1 MALAP
6 FFDKAALAAATVLAG
21 FDREAFA
28 ATLDAHVVGVAF
40 DEAGATTREGRT
52 TLELAVNLL
61 ARLYPR
67 LAVTGKGAAAASYAG
82 QLEEIARGINPQI
95 EIGRPEDAT
104 AWLVVGGTTLE
115 SDAPMIYT
123 GSQGWITRVSS
134 RAPQGS
140 ADSSNP
146 FGAAAAACFGAAN
159 VFRMIFGAA
168 LEAGALD
175 GEFAM
180 SLLDLDPTA
189 ADPLNPP
196 LGVVG
201 LGDAHLVG
209 AGAIGNAVL
218 WTLCR
223 VPNLSGV
230 LHVVDGE
237 EVDGTNPQR
246 YVLTTPADEGVLKVD
261 LAAREATRCGSG
273 LGIQRHPD
281 RWGHYLAG
289 LETPWSLPR
298 VAVALDSAQDR
309 IAVQAALPE
318 RVFNAWTQAG
328 DLGVS
333 RHDFLGEQA
342 CLACLYLREDP
353 AKNEDQLV
361 AEAIGLPGQL
371 QAVRQLL
378 YTGAPVGREGIE
390 RIAAA
395 LGVSTEPLMPFAE
408 RGLREFY
415 SEAICGGV
423 VLRLQGNGDRRGGTE
438 VPMAFQSALAGVL
451 LAAALVSDAAGLA
464 QPGGTKAV
472 IDLLRPMKEYLTVP
486 VAKPQSGRCI
496 CQDRDYQEAYRAR
509 HRDAG
514 SSA

>member
-21 FDREAFA
+21 FDRDAFA

-40 DEAGATTREGRT
+40 DEAGATAREGRT

-61 ARLYPR
+61 ARLYPQ
-67 LAVTGKGAAAASYAG
+67 LAMAGQGALAAAYSE
-82 QLEEIARGINPQI
+82 QLVEIARAVNPQV
-95 EIGRPEDAT
+95 EIARAEDAT
-104 AWLVVGGTTLE
+104 AWLVVGKPVVA
-115 SDAPMIYT
+115 SDRPMIYV
-123 GSQGWITRVSS
+123 GSEGWITRVSS
-134 RAPQGS
+134 RVPQGS
-140 ADSSNP
+140 ADTTNP
-146 FGAAAAACFGAAN
+146 FGASAAACFGAAN
-159 VFRMIFGAA
+159 VFRMIFGTA

-175 GEFAM
+175 DEFAM
-180 SLLDLDPTA
+180 SLLNLDPTA
-189 ADPLNPP
+189 ADLMNPP
-196 LGVVG
+196 LEAVN
-201 LGDAHLVG
+201 LGPAHLVG

-218 WTLCR
+218 WTLSR
-223 VPNLSGV
+223 VPDLSGV

-237 EVDGTNPQR
+237 AVDATNPQR

-261 LAAREATRCGSG
+261 LAAREAARCGG
-273 LGIQRHPD
+273 TVNIQRHPD
-281 RWGHYLAG
+281 RWGHYLAS
-289 LETPWSLPR
+289 LEVPWSLAR
-298 VAVALDSAQDR
+298 VAVALDSAEDR
-309 IAVQAALPE
+309 IAVQAALPR

-342 CLACLYLREDP
+342 CLACLYLRDGP
-353 AKNEDQLV
+353 VKNDDQLV
-361 AEAIGLPGQL
+361 AEAIGLPEQL

-395 LGVSTEPLMPFAE
+395 LGISPEPLMLYAD

-423 VLRLQGNGDRRGGTE
+423 VLRLQGNGDRRGRTE

-451 LAAALVSDAAGLA
+451 LAAALVSDAAGL
-464 QPGGTKAV
+464 PGPRGTKAV
-472 IDLLRPMKEYLTVP
+472 IDLLRPLKEYLTVP
-486 VAKPQSGRCI
+486 VAKPASGRCI
-496 CQDRDYQEAYRAR
+496 CQDRDYQEAYRAC
-509 HRDAG
+509 HGDAS